1 MDREEF
7 KKLVRHREPMLL
19 VDKAE
24 KLGDIVV
31 AEYKVTGEEP
41 FLQGHFP
48 DNPIVPGVILCE
60 MMAQPAILLSYE
72 MLKGRIPLFAGM
84 TNVRFKKTVR
94 PGDTVVTKSRMIAKK
109 ENYVVVE
116 AKATVD
122 GKVCCTATQSFI
134 LVEEKFE

>member
-7 KKLVRHREPMLL
+7 KKYVRHREPMLL

-60 MMAQPAILLSYE
+60 MMAQPSILLSYE
-72 MLKGRIPLFAGM
+72 SLKGRLPLFAGM
-84 TNVRFKKTVR
+84 NNVRFKKTVR

-122 GKVCCTATQSFI
+122 GKVCCSATQSFI

>member
-7 KKLVRHREPMLL
+7 KKYVRHREPMLL

-60 MMAQPAILLSYE
+60 MMAQPSILLSYE
-72 MLKGRIPLFAGM
+72 SLKGRLPLFAGM
-84 TNVRFKKTVR
+84 NNVRFKKTVH
-94 PGDTVVTKSRMIAKK
+94 PGDTVVTKCRITAQK
-109 ENYVVVE
+109 ENYVVIE

-122 GKVCCTATQSFI
+122 GKVCCSATQSFI
-134 LVEEKFE
+134 LVEEKQA